1 MAQRTMSLDDLSQN
15 QLKRMDAVRDMLI
28 DLSFQE
34 RLNVVM
40 AVIKGDVLTREQNF
54 DLEAEFDYK
63 GEQFVFK
70 LKAEVVDK
78 TTNEE
83 TEDK

>member
-1 MAQRTMSLDDLSQN
+1 MAQRTMSLDDLSDN
-15 QLKRMDAVRDMLI
+15 QLKRMDVVRDMLI

-40 AVIKGDVLTREQNF
+40 ATIKGDVLTRGQNF